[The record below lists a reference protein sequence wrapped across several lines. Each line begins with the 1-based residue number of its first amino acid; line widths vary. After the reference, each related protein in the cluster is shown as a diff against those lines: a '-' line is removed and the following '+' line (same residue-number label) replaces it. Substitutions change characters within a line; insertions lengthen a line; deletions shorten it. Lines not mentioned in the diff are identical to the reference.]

1 MKKNIYIYIHT
12 HIYTHTHIYIYQT
25 NSYIYLLVFAM
36 PSVLWDL
43 SSLIRDG
50 TQIPYSGIVDS

>member
-1 MKKNIYIYIHT
+1 MKKYIYIYT
-12 HIYTHTHIYIYQT
+12 HIYTHTHTHIYIYQT
-25 NSYIYLLVFAM
+25 NSYTYLLVFAM

-50 TQIPYSGIVDS
+50 TQIPCSGIVDS